1 MDEEVYR
8 PASLLTSRVGSRMP
22 IESDALDEAE
32 LVARSLR
39 QDREAFG
46 ELIERYAT
54 PILNVA
60 VRMVGQETDAYQ
72 VAQETFR
79 SAFNALS
86 TFRADSKF
94 STWLYRIAV
103 TTCHDWLRRRQ
114 TAHSPTGNLDI
125 ESVPEGIID
134 HGTTEYQPSEKQVVD
149 QLDRAIRALPC
160 LYREAFILK
169 HIEGLGYEEISDILD
184 VSLDTLKMR
193 VYRAR
198 SRLCRDLVQIRG
210 EG

>member
-1 MDEEVYR
+1 MHIAPDASDEV
-8 PASLLTSRVGSRMP
+8 
-22 IESDALDEAE
+22 E

-46 ELIERYAT
+46 ELIERYAP
-54 PILNVA
+54 PILNIV

-79 SAFNALS
+79 SAFNTLS

-103 TTCHDWLRRRQ
+103 TACHDWLRRHQ
-114 TAHSPTGNLDI
+114 TEGPTGNPDA

-134 HGTTEYQPSEKQVVD
+134 HGTTEYQPSEKPSVD
-149 QLDRAIRALPC
+149 QLDRAIRALPWV
-160 LYREAFILK
+160 YREAFILK
-169 HIEGLGYEEISDILD
+169 HIGGLGYEEISDILD
-184 VSLDTLKMR
+184 VSRDTLKMR

-198 SRLCRDLVQIRG
+198 SRLCRDLVQLRG

>member
-1 MDEEVYR
+1 
-8 PASLLTSRVGSRMP
+8 MP
-22 IESDALDEAE
+22 IESDASDEAD

-46 ELIERYAT
+46 ELVERHAT
-54 PILNVA
+54 PILNVL
-60 VRMVGQETDAYQ
+60 VRMVGQETDACEL
-72 VAQETFR
+72 AQETFR
-79 SAFNALS
+79 SAFNTLS

-94 STWLYRIAV
+94 STWLYRIAI
-103 TTCHDWLRRRQ
+103 TTCHDWLQRHR
-114 TAHSPTGNLDI
+114 TAHPPTGNPDV

-134 HGTTEYQPSEKQVVD
+134 HGTTEHQPSEKELID
-149 QLDRAIRALPC
+149 HLDRAIRSLPC
-160 LYREAFILK
+160 VYREAFILK